1 MFPIATVNITQCF
14 LKLLPQR
21 ATQCIIETVELKRYF
36 APKNG
41 GKCGVVVLTVMVPD
55 GGVAAV
61 GERAGAP
68 VAYSGG
74 VVRVPAEYPRRDP
87 AAKPKPF
94 IVRNQRTP
102 PQRTKER
109 R

>member
-1 MFPIATVNITQCF
+1 
-14 LKLLPQR
+14 
-21 ATQCIIETVELKRYF
+21 
-36 APKNG
+36 
-41 GKCGVVVLTVMVPD
+41 MVPD